1 MKGTTVR
8 WLSILTVSS
17 ILVGCQVADSKEGIT
32 SSEAVTTTQDVES
45 HSHESEHNHVHDEET
60 EKIYAG
66 YFNDSQVHERSLS
79 DWEGDWQSVYP
90 YLLDGTLDEVF
101 AHKEKQEEDK
111 TAEEYKAYYDVG
123 YKTDTERVIIQG
135 NNVTF
140 FSNGESYTGEYQS
153 DGYEILTYEAGNKG
167 VRYIFKLVEPTK
179 GMSQYIQF
187 SDHSISANDADHY
200 HLYWGDDRKALLEE
214 VINWPTFY
222 PSELDGH
229 SIAHEMMEH

>member
-1 MKGTTVR
+1 MKGTTVK

-17 ILVGCQVADSKEGIT
+17 ILVGCQAADSKEEIT
-32 SSEAVTTTQDVES
+32 SSEALTTTQDVES
-45 HSHESEHNHVHDEET
+45 HSHESEHNHAHDEEI
-60 EKIYAG
+60 EKIHAG
-66 YFNDSQVHERSLS
+66 YFEDSQVHERSLS

-101 AHKEKQEEDK
+101 AHKVQQNEDM
-111 TAEEYKAYYDVG
+111 TAEEYKTYYDVG
-123 YKTDTERVIIQG
+123 YKTDTERIVIQG

-140 FSNGESYTGEYQS
+140 FNNGEANTGEYQS

-179 GMSQYIQF
+179 GVSQYIQF
-187 SDHSISANDADHY
+187 SDHSISPNDADHY

-229 SIAHEMMEH
+229 TIAHEMMAH